1 MLIDIKITKR
11 IANLAK
17 IELNEKEIE
26 EYSKD
31 LSNILSWMDEL
42 KKVDVKG
49 IEPVTSV
56 NDNKLFEREDL
67 EFEDKIE
74 KEEILLNSILPL
86 DIIFTLSDF
95 AAI

>member
-11 IANLAK
+11 IAHLAK

-31 LSNILSWMDEL
+31 LSNILSWMNEL

-56 NDNKLFEREDL
+56 NNNKLFEREDL

-74 KEEILLNSILPL
+74 KKGILLNAPDKNEDYFIVPKV
-86 DIIFTLSDF
+86 IE
-95 AAI
+95 

>member
-74 KEEILLNSILPL
+74 KEEILLNAP
-86 DIIFTLSDF
+86 DKNEDYFTVPKV
-95 AAI
+95 IE

>member
-31 LSNILSWMDEL
+31 LSNILSWMEEL

-74 KEEILLNSILPL
+74 KEEILLNAPDKNEDYFIVPKV
-86 DIIFTLSDF
+86 IE
-95 AAI
+95 

>member
-17 IELNEKEIE
+17 IELSEKEIE

-67 EFEDKIE
+67 DFEDKVE
-74 KEEILLNSILPL
+74 KEEILLNAHDKNEDYFIVPKV
-86 DIIFTLSDF
+86 IE
-95 AAI
+95 

>member
-11 IANLAK
+11 IAHLAK
-17 IELNEKEIE
+17 IELNDREIE

-42 KKVDVKG
+42 KKVDVSG
-49 IEPVTSV
+49 IEAVTSV

-67 EFEDKIE
+67 EFEDKVE
-74 KEEILLNSILPL
+74 KEEILLNAPDKNEDYFIVPKV
-86 DIIFTLSDF
+86 IE
-95 AAI
+95 

>member
-1 MLIDIKITKR
+1 MLIDFKITKR
-11 IANLAK
+11 IAYLAK
-17 IELNEKEIE
+17 IELNKKEIE

-31 LSNILSWMDEL
+31 LSNILSWMEEL

-74 KEEILLNSILPL
+74 KEKILLNAPDKNEDYFIVPKV
-86 DIIFTLSDF
+86 IE
-95 AAI
+95 

>member
-1 MLIDIKITKR
+1 MLIDTKITKR

-17 IELNEKEIE
+17 LELTDQEIE

-31 LSNILSWMDEL
+31 LSHILSWMDAL
-42 KKVDVKG
+42 KKVDVIG

-67 EFEDKIE
+67 EFKDKVE
-74 KEEILLNSILPL
+74 KKHILLNAPDKNEDYFIVPKV
-86 DIIFTLSDF
+86 IE
-95 AAI
+95 

>member
-11 IANLAK
+11 IAHLAK
-17 IELNEKEIE
+17 IELNDKEIE

-74 KEEILLNSILPL
+74 KEEILLNAPDKNEDYFIVPKV
-86 DIIFTLSDF
+86 IE
-95 AAI
+95 

>member
-11 IANLAK
+11 IAHLAK
-17 IELNEKEIE
+17 IELNDKEIE

-42 KKVDVKG
+42 KKVDVSG
-49 IEPVTSV
+49 IEAVTSV

-67 EFEDKIE
+67 EFEDKVE
-74 KEEILLNSILPL
+74 KEKILSNAPDKNEDYFIVPKV
-86 DIIFTLSDF
+86 IE
-95 AAI
+95 

>member
-11 IANLAK
+11 IAHLAK
-17 IELNEKEIE
+17 IELSEKEIE

-67 EFEDKIE
+67 DFEDKVE
-74 KEEILLNSILPL
+74 KEEILLNAPDKNEDYFIVPKV
-86 DIIFTLSDF
+86 IE
-95 AAI
+95 

>member
-1 MLIDIKITKR
+1 MLIDFKITKR
-11 IANLAK
+11 IAHLAK

-74 KEEILLNSILPL
+74 KEEILLNAPDKNEDYFIVPKV
-86 DIIFTLSDF
+86 IE
-95 AAI
+95 

>member
-1 MLIDIKITKR
+1 MLIDYKITKR

-74 KEEILLNSILPL
+74 KKEILLNAPDKNEDYFIVPKV
-86 DIIFTLSDF
+86 IE
-95 AAI
+95 

>member
-11 IANLAK
+11 IAHLAK

-56 NDNKLFEREDL
+56 NDNKLFEREDS

-74 KEEILLNSILPL
+74 KKEILLNAPDKNEDYFIVPKV
-86 DIIFTLSDF
+86 IE
-95 AAI
+95 

>member
-11 IANLAK
+11 IAHLAK

-74 KEEILLNSILPL
+74 KKEILLNAPDKNEDYFIVPKV
-86 DIIFTLSDF
+86 IE
-95 AAI
+95 

>member
-11 IANLAK
+11 IAHLAK

-67 EFEDKIE
+67 EFEDKIK
-74 KEEILLNSILPL
+74 KEEILLNAPDKNEDYFIVPKV
-86 DIIFTLSDF
+86 IE
-95 AAI
+95 

>member
-11 IANLAK
+11 IAHLAK

-42 KKVDVKG
+42 KKVDVEG

-56 NDNKLFEREDL
+56 NDNKLFEREDS
-67 EFEDKIE
+67 EFEDRIE
-74 KEEILLNSILPL
+74 KKEILLNAPDKNEDYFIVPKV
-86 DIIFTLSDF
+86 IE
-95 AAI
+95 

>member
-17 IELNEKEIE
+17 IELREKEIE
-26 EYSKD
+26 EYSKE

-56 NDNKLFEREDL
+56 NDNNLFEREDL
-67 EFEDKIE
+67 EFEDKIQ
-74 KEEILLNSILPL
+74 KEQILLNAP
-86 DIIFTLSDF
+86 DKNEDYFTVPKV
-95 AAI
+95 IE

>member
-11 IANLAK
+11 IAHLAK

-31 LSNILSWMDEL
+31 LSNIISWMDEL

-67 EFEDKIE
+67 EFEDKVE
-74 KEEILLNSILPL
+74 KEEILLNAPDKNKDYFIVPKV
-86 DIIFTLSDF
+86 IE
-95 AAI
+95 

>member
-11 IANLAK
+11 IAHLAK

-31 LSNILSWMDEL
+31 LSNILSWMEEL

-49 IEPVTSV
+49 IEPVNSV

-67 EFEDKIE
+67 EFEDKVE
-74 KEEILLNSILPL
+74 KEEILLNAPDKNEDYFIVPKV
-86 DIIFTLSDF
+86 IE
-95 AAI
+95 

>member
-11 IANLAK
+11 IAHLAK

-31 LSNILSWMDEL
+31 LSNILNWMDEL
-42 KKVDVKG
+42 KKVDVEG

-56 NDNKLFEREDL
+56 NDNKLFEREDS

-74 KEEILLNSILPL
+74 KKEILLNAPDKNEDYFIVPKV
-86 DIIFTLSDF
+86 IE
-95 AAI
+95 